1 MTKTLIFLFLC
12 GLVFIEGFPNYDPYE
27 YSSDYDNYDGD
38 DIAINEEEENEIR
51 VDINFVNTGT
61 TEIVD
66 RGTTIKLPCYV
77 DKFPENF
84 VILWK
89 RMKDNAIMAMG
100 ETVLVENERIS
111 VEINKDGP
119 NKGSTLVIPLAEEKD
134 AGQYVCQMAN
144 GEQKKL
150 KHTVQIRDPPSIT
163 KTPSN
168 GLYKAHKGDDVT
180 LSCIGNGNPKPV
192 ITWTRLNKKLPD
204 GKEKLD
210 ASEITFRKVNKHHA
224 GTYVCTANNGFGQ
237 EVKEKIHLD
246 VEFSPEVE
254 VEEYFIHA
262 TEKKQVELVCLVHA
276 HPQATVQ
283 WFKNSIEL
291 TGDDVKLERYGHKHT
306 LTIPSVNHAD
316 YGNYTCRA
324 KNVHG
329 ESAKNL
335 EVSGLAGFA
344 NFKSAPRGNE
354 PNSFLLE
361 WTSESHTPIE
371 EFELTW
377 RQEDGQWE
385 GFTVEAHKV
394 NEISWA
400 GKHAFTGLSTAT
412 RFEVKVSA
420 KNEEGW
426 SRLSPSFHF
435 ATFGAEPLTD
445 TGSATQISRSL
456 NLIVTTALVILIAKL
471 L

>member
-1 MTKTLIFLFLC
+1 MK
-12 GLVFIEGFPNYDPYE
+12 
-27 YSSDYDNYDGD
+27 SKR
-38 DIAINEEEENEIR
+38 IAFNH
-51 VDINFVNTGT
+51 
-61 TEIVD
+61 
-66 RGTTIKLPCYV
+66 C
-77 DKFPENF
+77 
-84 VILWK
+84 
-89 RMKDNAIMAMG
+89 
-100 ETVLVENERIS
+100 
-111 VEINKDGP
+111 
-119 NKGSTLVIPLAEEKD
+119 
-134 AGQYVCQMAN
+134 
-144 GEQKKL
+144 
-150 KHTVQIRDPPSIT
+150 
-163 KTPSN
+163 
-168 GLYKAHKGDDVT
+168 
-180 LSCIGNGNPKPV
+180 
-192 ITWTRLNKKLPD
+192 
-204 GKEKLD
+204 
-210 ASEITFRKVNKHHA
+210 
-224 GTYVCTANNGFGQ
+224 
-237 EVKEKIHLD
+237 
-246 VEFSPEVE
+246 FS
-254 VEEYFIHA
+254 
-262 TEKKQVELVCLVHA
+262 L
-276 HPQATVQ
+276 
-283 WFKNSIEL
+283 
-291 TGDDVKLERYGHKHT
+291 YGHKHT